1 LHHVWFGWWWRVA
14 SGTATGSF
22 GHLKFDLSKSK
33 RDNPKQGSFPKG
45 SEVLQ
50 KVGLRK
56 TSFKTTREK
65 HHKKTKACIIHNI
78 ALNIQAT

>member
-1 LHHVWFGWWWRVA
+1 VFGWWWRVA

-45 SEVLQ
+45 SEVLH

-56 TSFKTTREK
+56 LPLKQQERNTIKRPK
-65 HHKKTKACIIHNI
+65 HA
-78 ALNIQAT
+78 